1 MRDHNDIE
9 LPHIELTDEDLS
21 TATAGLKKCGLCKLT
36 GDVATND
43 SRTTVSDAHDRY
55 SN

>member
-1 MRDHNDIE
+1 MLDHNDIE
-9 LPHIELTDEDLS
+9 LPHIELSDDEMS
-21 TATAGLKKCGLCKLT
+21 TVTAGLKKCGLSKLT